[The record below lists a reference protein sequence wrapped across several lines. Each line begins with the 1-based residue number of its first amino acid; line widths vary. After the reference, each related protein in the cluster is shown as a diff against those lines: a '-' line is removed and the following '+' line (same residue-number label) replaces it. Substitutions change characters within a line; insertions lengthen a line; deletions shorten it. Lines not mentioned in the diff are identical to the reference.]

1 MRSLRAPMAALLC
14 AALGC
19 GAGDDGGSAPSAG
32 SPLEADLASARLE
45 VATLRQ
51 ALDEERHERQALEAE
66 VEWLRE
72 QLESAGWADPAGG
85 ASHAGAEAA
94 APDSA
99 GEAGA
104 DSPAPGHGGER
115 PWFDAEALAK
125 HGLPPADVER
135 LREAFGAS
143 ELALLR
149 LEDQA
154 RREGWLDEPRYRLA
168 LRDMRLALRGELGDE
183 GFDALLYATGRRN
196 RVVVSD
202 LLGDSPAER
211 AGLEPGDEILRYAD
225 ARIFGPMEL
234 KAATTAGTA
243 GERVEIVV
251 LRDGARERVFVPR
264 GPLGIRMRPASR
276 PPAP

>member
-1 MRSLRAPMAALLC
+1 MRPLRAPMAALLL
-14 AALGC
+14 AALAC
-19 GAGDDGGSAPSAG
+19 GPRGGADGEAPAVG

-51 ALDEERHERQALEAE
+51 ALDEERQERQALEAE

-72 QLESAGWADPAGG
+72 QLESAGWEEPAADAPEAEGDADVPA
-85 ASHAGAEAA
+85 ATPE
-94 APDSA
+94 A
-99 GEAGA
+99 GEKHA
-104 DSPAPGHGGER
+104 ER

-125 HGLPPADVER
+125 HGVPPSDVD
-135 LREAFGAS
+135 LVRESFDAS
-143 ELALLR
+143 ELALLN

-154 RREGWLDEPRYRLA
+154 RREGWFDKPRYRLA
-168 LRDMRLALRGELGDE
+168 LRDQRVALRADLGDE
-183 GFDALLYATGRRN
+183 RFDALLFATGRRN
-196 RVVVSD
+196 RVVVTD
-202 LLGDSPAER
+202 LLDESPAQR
-211 AGLEPGDEILRYAD
+211 AGLEPGDEILSYGESRV
-225 ARIFGPMEL
+225 FGPMEL

-251 LRDGARERVFVPR
+251 LRDGARERFFAPR